1 MKYLIAFIFIFCT
14 QFFSFCQDKDDNSIQ
29 SQFDKILRISTTY
42 QTYKVIDKNK
52 FITLKE
58 NVLDSL
64 KVKKREITQKEIDL
78 NQEKEN
84 VKKLISDLTIRS
96 NELNES
102 LKKEKSISLLGFNI
116 SKTTYNLIM
125 WSLILLLSI
134 GLGFFVF
141 KFSRSNILTKK
152 AEQNLNE
159 VEQEF
164 EKHRKNSLKREQKL
178 RRQLQDEINKQRN
191 S

>member
-1 MKYLIAFIFIFCT
+1 MKYLITFIFIFCT

>member
-116 SKTTYNLIM
+116 SKTTYNSIM